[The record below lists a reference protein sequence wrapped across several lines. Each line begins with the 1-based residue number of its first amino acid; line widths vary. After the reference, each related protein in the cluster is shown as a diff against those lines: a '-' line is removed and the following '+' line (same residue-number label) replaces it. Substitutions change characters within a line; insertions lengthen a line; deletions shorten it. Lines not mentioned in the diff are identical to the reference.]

1 MYVSKEREKN
11 KGRDVRGQIL
21 KIRMSL
27 RGEQLGAV
35 RAVGNFVL
43 KVVEQDRSR
52 AGIGEL
58 NGNGIRR
65 IMWSW
70 ALIPLSC

>member
-35 RAVGNFVL
+35 RPVGNLVL
-43 KVVEQDRSR
+43 EVVEQDRSR
-52 AGIGEL
+52 AGIGEM
-58 NGNGIRR
+58 NGSGIRR
-65 IMWSW
+65 IAWSW
-70 ALIPLSC
+70 ALITLFC